1 MCVLSVR
8 KFVCVSVVQVCPVAC
23 DGGLVSDCV
32 FVRSGLLGFV
42 GPGGM
47 IFISGTLEGLMQV
60 GGRKHNA
67 DDIIATALAVE
78 PMKFIYRGRYVS
90 KVRPECYS
98 RKNLVLIFV
107 LALYRTVVFSVNVL
121 YDERIV
127 LVAEQRPDSTE
138 EECYQW
144 MSRVLQVHTH
154 ITRLKVCIF
163 LSLLKAKVLH

>member
-8 KFVCVSVVQVCPVAC
+8 EFVFVSVVQVCPVAC
-23 DGGLVSDCV
+23 DGGLVCDCV

-78 PMKFIYRGRYVS
+78 PMKFIYRGRYVL
-90 KVRPECYS
+90 KARPEYYS
-98 RKNLVLIFV
+98 
-107 LALYRTVVFSVNVL
+107 
-121 YDERIV
+121 
-127 LVAEQRPDSTE
+127 
-138 EECYQW
+138 
-144 MSRVLQVHTH
+144 
-154 ITRLKVCIF
+154 
-163 LSLLKAKVLH
+163 